1 MLALL
6 GLTLALLLTAALTHA
21 EFRASLYEITLSNGM
36 DVLVS
41 PEMYEEVVQQFE
53 MSEDPDLLKRWDQA
67 TLTVVRAERPNEWRF
82 LARSLGRDPSA
93 SRRRRKPMKA

>member
-6 GLTLALLLTAALTHA
+6 GLTLALLLTAALIHA
-21 EFRASLYEITLSNGM
+21 ELRASLYEITLSNGM

-41 PEMYEEVVQQFE
+41 PEMYEEIVQQFE
-53 MSEDPDLLKRWDQA
+53 MFDDPDLLKRWDQA
-67 TLTVVRAERPNEWRF
+67 VLTVLRVERPNEWRF

-93 SRRRRKPMKA
+93 SRHRREPVNV

>member
-6 GLTLALLLTAALTHA
+6 GLTLVLLLTAALIHA

-53 MSEDPDLLKRWDQA
+53 MFEDPDLLERWDRA
-67 TLTVVRAERPNEWRF
+67 ALTVVRAERPSEWRF

-93 SRRRRKPMKA
+93 NRRRREPVNA